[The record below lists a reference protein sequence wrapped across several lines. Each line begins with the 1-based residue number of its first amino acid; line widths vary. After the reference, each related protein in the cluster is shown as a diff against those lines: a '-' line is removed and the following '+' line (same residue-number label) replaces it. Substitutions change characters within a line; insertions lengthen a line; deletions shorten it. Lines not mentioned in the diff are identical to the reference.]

1 MSIYSYSYIWNDI
14 YNDLVEPHSIF
25 GILSDLTRLRALM
38 LIQSEGEACVC
49 EITFALEE
57 SQPKISR
64 HLALMRDA
72 GIVEP
77 RREGTWM
84 HYRINPDLPQ
94 WAKEIIEQTHA
105 RVRDLSPFKGD
116 SKQLAKM
123 SNRPE
128 RNCA

>member
-1 MSIYSYSYIWNDI
+1 
-14 YNDLVEPHSIF
+14 
-25 GILSDLTRLRALM
+25 M

-72 GIVEP
+72 GMVEP

-84 HYRINPDLPQ
+84 HYRINHDLPQ

-105 RVRDLSPFKGD
+105 KVRDLSPFKED
-116 SKQLAKM
+116 NKQLAKM